1 MAATSPRNKRKTDAK
16 PTEPLGDFSFT
27 TEDGTK
33 IVLPPFK
40 SVKPGVMRKIRKLDQ
55 ADQFFTILETVLD
68 NRRQAEIDAK
78 RAEMIAAREAEGESD
93 VEIKDRDVE
102 KELDEDPTLDIVDD
116 MDSEEFQDFQ
126 RGWFEHSGIDLG
138 E

>member
-1 MAATSPRNKRKTDAK
+1 MSASSPRKKATPSTPPEA
-16 PTEPLGDFSFT
+16 LGDFEFT

-68 NRRQAEIDAK
+68 NRRQAEMDSK
-78 RAEMIAAREAEGESD
+78 RSELVAAREAAGEKD
-93 VEIKDRDVE
+93 VEISDRDVE
-102 KELDEDPTLDIVDD
+102 KELDDDPTLDIVDD
-116 MDSEEFQDFQ
+116 METEEFQDFQ
-126 RGWFEHSGIDLG
+126 RGWFKHSGIDLG